1 MTTNDPSK
9 GSLKTPWTI
18 YAVFCLL
25 ALFAALGLDY
35 INWTRGEKSL
45 VFSRLAGPKEVEKP
59 EIPLVRVVLDR
70 ISLEGIP
77 GESISRFK
85 DPAGTDHLKI
95 DLSLPEYARIEPLLN
110 QDLQTANAV
119 LAKREEQEDEERK
132 YFLWEIARIEK
143 EKIAVLF
150 SCRKEIPKITK
161 KPPRA
166 EPANRVAL
174 IMDDMGYSLDAIYDI
189 LSLEEPITVAII
201 PFSPLGKKT
210 ALLAHQNN
218 LEILLHLP
226 MESINNSESNY
237 GIEGMIH
244 TGMSE
249 QEIITVLE
257 RDLDEIPHISGVNNH
272 MGSRVTPNETMM
284 NIILNRLKKR
294 DLFFVDSRTTGNT
307 VAYDQARLLG
317 VPAAQRQVFLDNE
330 PDETLIREKLIELF
344 TLAQR
349 TGEAIGICHPLPE
362 TIRVLKNYFQLAE
375 TFDAKPVFVS
385 ELTR

>member
-1 MTTNDPSK
+1 
-9 GSLKTPWTI
+9 
-18 YAVFCLL
+18 
-25 ALFAALGLDY
+25 
-35 INWTRGEKSL
+35 L

-59 EIPLVRVVLDR
+59 EIPLVRIVLDR

-85 DPAGTDHLKI
+85 DPAGTEHLKI
-95 DLSLPEYARIEPLLN
+95 DLSLPEYASIGPLLE
-110 QDLQTANAV
+110 QDLQMANAAI
-119 LAKREEQEDEERK
+119 AKMEEQEDKERK
-132 YFLWEIARIEK
+132 YFLWEIARLER

-150 SCRKEIPKITK
+150 SCRKEIPKIPE
-161 KPPRA
+161 KPPPP

-201 PFSPLGKKT
+201 PFSPLGKQT

-226 MESINNSESNY
+226 MESINNSEANN
-237 GIEGMIH
+237 GIEGLIH

-272 MGSRVTPNETMM
+272 MGSKVTPNETMM

-294 DLFFVDSRTTGNT
+294 ELFFVDSRTTGNT
-307 VAYDQARLLG
+307 VAYDLARLLG
-317 VPAAQRQVFLDNE
+317 IPAAQRQVFLDNE

-349 TGEAIGICHPLPE
+349 TGQAIGICHPLPE

-385 ELTR
+385 ELIR